1 MQQNQIIYGV
11 LTRDRCR
18 IRSPFWISHLNGFC
32 ASTHDV
38 IVRDHAILC
47 NEETS
52 SGYCRLWFWRLG
64 RVLAYTVHDR
74 LNGGSTTFHV
84 DSGQQR
90 PVVILDLTLD
100 ASATL
105 FMNSTDASVVD
116 RVLLS
121 PDVENVYCQGL
132 VVGQSVTSDNRCC
145 LLFPIQPFHLGLE
158 IKITQPL
165 SVPVWMSA
173 I

>member
-1 MQQNQIIYGV
+1 MAAA
-11 LTRDRCR
+11 L
-18 IRSPFWISHLNGFC
+18 PFMSTVVNNAPLSYLIS
-32 ASTHDV
+32 
-38 IVRDHAILC
+38 
-47 NEETS
+47 
-52 SGYCRLWFWRLG
+52 
-64 RVLAYTVHDR
+64 
-74 LNGGSTTFHV
+74 
-84 DSGQQR
+84 
-90 PVVILDLTLD
+90 TLD

-145 LLFPIQPFHLGLE
+145 LLFPIQPFHLLE

>member
-1 MQQNQIIYGV
+1 MAAA
-11 LTRDRCR
+11 L
-18 IRSPFWISHLNGFC
+18 PFIS
-32 ASTHDV
+32 T
-38 IVRDHAILC
+38 
-47 NEETS
+47 
-52 SGYCRLWFWRLG
+52 
-64 RVLAYTVHDR
+64 LANNSLLSVMI
-74 LNGGSTTFHV
+74 S
-84 DSGQQR
+84 
-90 PVVILDLTLD
+90 TLD

-121 PDVENVYCQGL
+121 PDVENVNGQGL

-145 LLFPIQPFHLGLE
+145 LLFPIQPFHPGLE